1 MKDENTMQGQ
11 SLTPIQIRTF
21 LFIMKKHKW
30 KILSIFFITA
40 IGATVGS
47 LLVAPIYR
55 ASSQLLVKPG
65 REDVYIP
72 PTARTEDSPA
82 VFDPAMGQKI
92 NSEIAI
98 LTSPGLLMRL
108 VDSFGV
114 NRLFDFPDRTLK
126 GWLAKQTVLKGT
138 IFETILTRD
147 QRRKPPRVEE
157 VYKSVEKS
165 LKVSGVRRSNVIS
178 VSFDWP
184 DPTIAARVV
193 NSLINLYLMQHVK
206 VHRDPQTY
214 TLLKEQANKWE
225 EKLRESEKQLEAFK
239 RRHSITSLPE
249 QRTILLQSLSEAESR
264 NKGTENQIQETLEMV
279 RALEGQLSNLDRNV
293 KLQETVNKQSETL
306 AALKT
311 KLVDLELQGLRDEI
325 RRVKEMIA
333 EEEKKEQGVVVSGTS
348 PVRQNL
354 EGNLLK
360 AKAQL
365 KALKAREENEK
376 LQLATYQKKL
386 RDLEGYE
393 KQLNA
398 LLRDVTINES
408 SYELYLT
415 KFEEAKISEAMDQQ
429 KIANVRVIEPAAPPF
444 KPIKP
449 KKRLIVLIGGF
460 LGLFLGLGMAFLI
473 EFTHPV
479 FRTRED
485 IDQFLGLPV
494 LAVLPKER

>member
-1 MKDENTMQGQ
+1 
-11 SLTPIQIRTF
+11 
-21 LFIMKKHKW
+21 MKKHKW
-30 KILSIFFITA
+30 KILSIFFFTV
-40 IGATVGS
+40 IGVTVGS

-72 PTARTEDSPA
+72 PTARTGDSPA
-82 VFDPAMGQKI
+82 VFDPAMGQKVH
-92 NSEIAI
+92 SEIAI
-98 LTSPGLLMRL
+98 LTSPGLVMQL

-138 IFETILTRD
+138 IFETIFNRD
-147 QRRKPPRVEE
+147 QRRKPPPIEE

-165 LKVSGVRRSNVIS
+165 LEVSALRRSNVIR

-193 NSLINLYLMQHVK
+193 NTLVNLYLMHHVK

-214 TLLKEQANKWE
+214 TVLKGQANKWE

-249 QRTILLQSLSEAESR
+249 QRTILLQSFSEAESR
-264 NKGTENQIQETLEMV
+264 NKGTENEIQETLEMV
-279 RALEGQLSNLDRNV
+279 RALEAQLSNLDQNV

-306 AALKT
+306 TALKT
-311 KLVDLELQGLRDEI
+311 KLVDLELQGLREEI

-348 PVRQNL
+348 PIRQNL
-354 EGNLLK
+354 EGNLLR

-365 KALKAREENEK
+365 KALKAKAENQK
-376 LQLATYQKKL
+376 LQLVTYQKKL

-398 LLRDVTINES
+398 LLRDVAINES
-408 SYELYLT
+408 NYELYLT

-429 KIANVRVIEPAAPPF
+429 KIANVRIIEPAVPPF

-449 KKRLIVLIGGF
+449 QKRLIVLIGGF
-460 LGLFLGLGMAFLI
+460 LGLFLGAGTVFLL
-473 EFTHPV
+473 EFIHPV